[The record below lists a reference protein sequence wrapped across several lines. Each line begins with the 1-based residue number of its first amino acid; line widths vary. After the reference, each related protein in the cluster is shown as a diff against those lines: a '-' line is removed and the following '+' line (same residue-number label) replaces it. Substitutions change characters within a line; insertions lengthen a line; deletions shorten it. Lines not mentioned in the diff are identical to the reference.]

1 MTPYQ
6 LVVAGSCVISAACAG
21 FVLARASDRAEGTC
35 ASFLLLGAAFWSLSE
50 VAGSLAEEPGS
61 ALVWGRA
68 SVLGWA
74 FLGPLLLDLT
84 VRLHGGRTRL
94 ARLVL
99 PAYAGGLLV
108 LALAW
113 LTPWVLSRPVRTAWG
128 WGFERGAGHFA
139 YYGFTML
146 CVAAGLVLLQR
157 VFRTRWSEGE
167 RSQRPVV
174 LAGMLVPLVVGSLTD
189 AILPWLGHHPPRLGS
204 SSFAVLGILAVFNIN
219 RFGYSVMSP
228 GSFAEEVLDSLRDGV
243 ALMRTDGTIRSANR
257 GLAGLAGRPATEL
270 QDLRLSDLFTSALP
284 DAPGEFEECEA
295 ELARAEG
302 APVPVA
308 LASRLV
314 RDRTGGPLGLVIT
327 VRDLREV
334 ASLRSGL
341 ASSARLASVGQ
352 LAAGIAH
359 EINNPL
365 AFVRANLN
373 QLRSHC
379 KAVRDVIDAAGIFQS
394 LGHRISESEEI
405 IEESL
410 EGVDRAAEIVRG
422 VKGFSHAG
430 TGSLEEVD
438 LNAVLDQVVTM
449 ATPQLRRLASV
460 ERCFSDLPL
469 VHCAPQQLKQVF
481 LNLVVNGAQAAEEG
495 GRLRLTTHAER
506 NGVRVEVADDGCGMA
521 PEIRARIFEPFF
533 TTKPVGEGT
542 GLGLAIACQIVHGH
556 GGTIEVDSEPGRGSC
571 FRVRLPL
578 RAREA
583 SP

>member
-6 LVVAGSCVISAACAG
+6 LLVAGSCVISAACAG

-35 ASFLLLGAAFWSLSE
+35 ASFLLLGAAFWSLAE
-50 VAGSLAEEPGS
+50 VAGSLAQEPAS

-74 FLGPLLLDLT
+74 FLGPLLLDLV
-84 VRLHGGRTRL
+84 VRLHGGPTVL

-99 PAYAGGLLV
+99 PAYGGGLLV
-108 LALAW
+108 LAMAW
-113 LTPWVLSRPVRTAWG
+113 LTPWVMTHPVRTTWG
-128 WGFERGAGHFA
+128 WSFDQGPGHIA
-139 YYGFTML
+139 YYAFTVL
-146 CVAAGLVLLQR
+146 CVALGLVLLQR
-157 VFRTRWSEGE
+157 LFRTRWSEGE

-174 LAGMLVPLVVGSLTD
+174 LAGMFVPLVVGSLTD
-189 AILPWLGHHPPRLGS
+189 AFLPWLGYHPPRLGS
-204 SSFAVLGILAVFNIN
+204 SSFAVLGVLAVFNIN

-228 GSFAEEVLDSLRDGV
+228 GSFAEELLDSLRDGV
-243 ALMRTDGTIRSANR
+243 ALLRNDGSIRSANL
-257 GLAGLAGRPATEL
+257 GLARLTGRSQASLQGARLEDLFASPPPGAMAESDEREAEIRSLAGRPL
-270 QDLRLSDLFTSALP
+270 
-284 DAPGEFEECEA
+284 
-295 ELARAEG
+295 
-302 APVPVA
+302 PVA
-308 LASRLV
+308 LASRVV
-314 RDRTGGPLGLVIT
+314 RDRAGGSVGLVVT

-334 ASLRSGL
+334 ESLRSGL

-379 KAVRDVIDAAGIFQS
+379 KAVHDALDQAGIFQHI
-394 LGHRISESEEI
+394 GERVSESEEI

-430 TGSLEEVD
+430 TGSFEETD

-449 ATPQLRRLASV
+449 ATPQLRLLASV
-460 ERCFSDLPL
+460 ERCFSELPA
-469 VHCAPQQLKQVF
+469 VRCAPQQLKQVF
-481 LNLVVNGAQAAEEG
+481 LNLVVNGAQAAAEG
-495 GRLRLTTHAER
+495 GSLRLATHPEVG
-506 NGVRVEVADDGCGMA
+506 GVRVEVVDDGCGMTA
-521 PEIRARIFEPFF
+521 EVRERIFEPFF
-533 TTKPVGEGT
+533 TTKAVGEGT
-542 GLGLAIACQIVHGH
+542 GLGLSIACQIVHSH

-571 FRVRLPL
+571 FRVRLPV
-578 RAREA
+578 RA
-583 SP
+583 